1 MSLITDT
8 HNRRADTDAP
18 LIPILAE
25 RWSPRGY
32 DATAVVDEAALT
44 TVLEAARWSPSASNV
59 QPARFIVARRGS
71 KSFATIHGGLMGFNQ
86 AWADSASVLI
96 ANVAELPVDAETK
109 LVTESPWT
117 RYDVGQA
124 VAHLS
129 IQAQHEGLHTHQ
141 LGGFDGVAL
150 SEAFGLAA
158 NQVIVT
164 ITTLGVLGDASTLS
178 PALLER
184 EIAPRTR
191 KPLTELLLVND

>member
-8 HNRRADTDAP
+8 HSRLADTDAELLP
-18 LIPILAE
+18 VLAE

-32 DATAVVDEAALT
+32 DASAVVDEAVLT
-44 TVLEAARWSPSASNV
+44 TVLEAARWSPSASNS
-59 QPARFIVARRGS
+59 QPARFIVTRRGS
-71 KSFATIHGGLMGFNQ
+71 ANFATIHANLMGFNQ

-96 ANVAELPVDAETK
+96 ASVAEVPIDPETNLPK
-109 LVTESPWT
+109 ESPWT

-129 IQAQHEGLHTHQ
+129 IQAQAEGLHTHQ
-141 LGGFDGVAL
+141 LGGFEGQAL
-150 SEAFGLAA
+150 AEAFNLAA

-164 ITTLGVLGDASTLS
+164 ITTLGVLGDASTLT
-178 PALLER
+178 PELLER